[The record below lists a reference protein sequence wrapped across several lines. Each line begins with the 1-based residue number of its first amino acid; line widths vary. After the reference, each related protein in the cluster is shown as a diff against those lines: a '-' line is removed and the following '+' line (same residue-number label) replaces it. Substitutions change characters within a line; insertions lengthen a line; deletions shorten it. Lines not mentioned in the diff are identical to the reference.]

1 MSGGMS
7 VKPETK
13 QKLDKLKSLLAACDS
28 AAVAFSGGV
37 DSTFLLAVANDAVP
51 GRVVA
56 ITVMAPMTPDR
67 EVRESYRIAKDL
79 GVEQIV
85 TGASDIID
93 IEVFNENPPDRCY
106 HCKLHFFAVILD
118 AADEVGLECVME
130 ASNADDVADYR
141 PGLKAIEELEVKS
154 PLIEAGFTKDEIRAL
169 SEEMGLVT
177 WDKPSMACLA
187 SRIPYGE
194 PVTLEKLEQIE
205 KGEQILV
212 AEGFRLCR
220 LRHHGTFARIEVSLD
235 EIARLS
241 RENVWSRIAVAI
253 LDLGF
258 ERVEIDPKGYRTGS
272 LNEALDIGKS

>member
-1 MSGGMS
+1 MGVTS
-7 VKPETK
+7 ETRE
-13 QKLDKLKSLLAACDS
+13 KLEKLKALLSAYDS

-37 DSTFLLAVANDAVP
+37 DSTFLVAVAKEAVQ

-56 ITVMAPMTPDR
+56 ITVAAPMTPDR
-67 EVRESYRIAKDL
+67 EIRESYKIAKDL
-79 GVEQIV
+79 GVEQVV

-93 IEVFNENPPDRCY
+93 IEVFTENPPDRCY

-118 AADEVGLECVME
+118 AADELGLENVLE
-130 ASNADDVADYR
+130 ASNADDVEDFR
-141 PGLKAIEELEVKS
+141 PGLKAIEELGVRS
-154 PLIEAGFTKDEIRAL
+154 PLIEAGLTKKEIRAL

-187 SRIPYGE
+187 SRVPYGE

-220 LRHHGTFARIEVSLD
+220 LRHHGTFARVEVAPEDIE
-235 EIARLS
+235 RLS
-241 RENVWSRIAVAI
+241 RENVWRRIAVA
-253 LDLGF
+253 LLELGF
-258 ERVEIDPKGYRTGS
+258 ERVEIYPRGYRTGS
-272 LNEALDIGKS
+272 LNEALDIEKN

>member
-1 MSGGMS
+1 
-7 VKPETK
+7 
-13 QKLDKLKSLLAACDS
+13 
-28 AAVAFSGGV
+28 
-37 DSTFLLAVANDAVP
+37 
-51 GRVVA
+51 
-56 ITVMAPMTPDR
+56 MTPDR
-67 EVRESYRIAKDL
+67 EIRESYKIAKDI

-93 IEVFNENPPDRCY
+93 IEVFSENPPDRCY

-130 ASNADDVADYR
+130 ASNADDIEDYR
-141 PGLKAIEELEVKS
+141 PGLKAVEELGVKS
-154 PLIEAGFTKDEIRAL
+154 PLLEAGLTKAEIRAL
-169 SEEMGLVT
+169 SKEMGLVT

-187 SRIPYGE
+187 SRVPYGE

-220 LRHHGTFARIEVSLD
+220 LRHHGTFARIEVPLED
-235 EIARLS
+235 IKRLS
-241 RENVWSRIAVAI
+241 SETVWARIAVAI
-253 LDLGF
+253 LELGF

-272 LNEALDIGKS
+272 MNEALDMEKA

>member
-1 MSGGMS
+1 MS
-7 VKPETK
+7 VKPETR
-13 QKLDKLKSLLAACDS
+13 QKLDKLKALLASYDS
-28 AAVAFSGGV
+28 AAIAFSGGV
-37 DSTFLLAVANDAVP
+37 DSTFLIAVAKESVP

-56 ITVMAPMTPDR
+56 ITVAAPMTPDR
-67 EVRESYRIAKDL
+67 EIRESYKIAKDL
-79 GVEQIV
+79 GVEQVV

-93 IEVFNENPPDRCY
+93 IEVFSENPPDRCY

-118 AADEVGLECVME
+118 AADELGLETVIE
-130 ASNADDVADYR
+130 ASNADDVEDYR
-141 PGLKAIEELEVKS
+141 PGLKAVEELGVRS
-154 PLIEAGFTKDEIRAL
+154 PLIEAGLTKDEIRAL

-187 SRIPYGE
+187 SRVPYGE

-220 LRHHGTFARIEVSLD
+220 LRHHDTFARVEVPLEDIE
-235 EIARLS
+235 RLS
-241 RENVWSRIAVAI
+241 RENVWARIAVA
-253 LDLGF
+253 LLELGF

-272 LNEALDIGKS
+272 LNEALDIEKT

>member
-1 MSGGMS
+1 MS
-7 VKPETK
+7 VTPETR
-13 QKLDKLKSLLAACDS
+13 QKLDTLKALLAACDS
-28 AAVAFSGGV
+28 AAIAFSGGV
-37 DSTFLLAVANDAVP
+37 DSTFLVAVARDAVP

-56 ITVMAPMTPDR
+56 ITVAAPMTPDR
-67 EVRESYRIAKDL
+67 EIRESYRIAKDL

-93 IEVFNENPPDRCY
+93 IEVFRENPPDRCY

-130 ASNADDVADYR
+130 ASNADDVEDYR
-141 PGLKAIEELEVKS
+141 PGLKAVEELGVMS
-154 PLIEAGFTKDEIRAL
+154 PLLEAGLTKTEIRAL
-169 SEEMGLVT
+169 SEEMGLPT

-187 SRIPYGE
+187 SRVPYGE

-220 LRHHGTFARIEVSLD
+220 LRHHGSFARVEVPLEDIE
-235 EIARLS
+235 RLS
-241 RENVWSRIAVAI
+241 RESVWARIAVA
-253 LDLGF
+253 LLELGF

-272 LNEALDIGKS
+272 LNEALDREGR

>member
-1 MSGGMS
+1 MS
-7 VKPETK
+7 VQPEAT
-13 QKLDKLKSLLAACDS
+13 QKLEKLKEILAGCDS

-37 DSTFLLAVANDAVP
+37 DSTFLLAVAKEAVP
-51 GRVVA
+51 GRVVG

-67 EVRESYRIAKDL
+67 EIRESYKLAKDL

-93 IEVFNENPPDRCY
+93 IDVFSENPPDRCY
-106 HCKLHFFAVILD
+106 HCKMHFFAVILD
-118 AADEVGLECVME
+118 AAEEVGLECVIE
-130 ASNADDVADYR
+130 ASNADDVDDYR
-141 PGLKAIEELEVKS
+141 PGLKAIEELGVQS
-154 PLIEAGFTKDEIRAL
+154 PLIEAGLTKEEIRSL
-169 SEEMGLVT
+169 SEEMGLPT

-220 LRHHGTFARIEVSLD
+220 LRHHGTFARVEVPLEDIE
-235 EIARLS
+235 RLS
-241 RENVWSRIAVAI
+241 RENVWSRIAVS
-253 LDLGF
+253 LLELGF

-272 LNEALDIGKS
+272 LNEALDRERS

>member
-1 MSGGMS
+1 MGID
-7 VKPETK
+7 VQTEA
-13 QKLDKLKSLLAACDS
+13 KLEKLKGLLAECES

-37 DSTFLLAVANDAVP
+37 DSTFLLAVAKEAVLE
-51 GRVVA
+51 RVVA
-56 ITVMAPMTPDR
+56 ITVAAPMTPDR
-67 EVRESYRIAKDL
+67 EIRESYKIAKDL

-93 IEVFNENPPDRCY
+93 IEVFSENPPDRCY

-118 AADEVGLECVME
+118 AAEEVGLDCVME
-130 ASNADDVADYR
+130 ASNVDDIEDYR
-141 PGLKAIEELEVKS
+141 PGLKAIEELGVRS
-154 PLIEAGFTKDEIRAL
+154 PLIEAGLTKDEIRAL
-169 SEEMGLVT
+169 SKEMDLVT

-187 SRIPYGE
+187 SRVPYGE

-220 LRHHGTFARIEVSLD
+220 LRHHDTFARIEVPLED
-235 EIARLS
+235 IERLS
-241 RENVWSRIAVAI
+241 RETVWGRIAVSI
-253 LDLGF
+253 LELGF

-272 LNEALDIGKS
+272 LNEALDIERT

>member
-1 MSGGMS
+1 MS
-7 VKPETK
+7 VSAETHA
-13 QKLDKLKSLLAACDS
+13 KLEKLKGLLASCES
-28 AAVAFSGGV
+28 VAVAFSGGV
-37 DSTFLLAVANDAVP
+37 DSTFLVAVAREAVP
-51 GRVVA
+51 ERVVA
-56 ITVMAPMTPDR
+56 ITVAAPMTPDR
-67 EVRESYRIAKDL
+67 EIRESYKIAKDL

-93 IEVFNENPPDRCY
+93 LEVFSENPSDRCY

-118 AADEVGLECVME
+118 AAEEVGLECVME
-130 ASNADDVADYR
+130 ASNADDIDDYR
-141 PGLKAIEELEVKS
+141 PGLKAVEELGVKS
-154 PLIEAGFTKDEIRAL
+154 PLLEAGLTKDEIRIL
-169 SEEMGLVT
+169 SKEMGLVT

-187 SRIPYGE
+187 SRVPYGE

-220 LRHHGTFARIEVSLD
+220 LRHHGTFARIEVPLED
-235 EIARLS
+235 IDHLS
-241 RENVWSRIAVAI
+241 MESVWARIAVAI

-272 LNEALDIGKS
+272 LNEALDMEKR

>member
-1 MSGGMS
+1 MGVTS
-7 VKPETK
+7 ETRE
-13 QKLDKLKSLLAACDS
+13 KLEKLKALLSAYDS

-37 DSTFLLAVANDAVP
+37 DSTFLVAVAKEAVQ

-56 ITVMAPMTPDR
+56 ITVAAPMTPDR
-67 EVRESYRIAKDL
+67 EIRESYKIAKDL
-79 GVEQIV
+79 GVEQVV

-93 IEVFNENPPDRCY
+93 IEVFTENPPDRCY

-118 AADEVGLECVME
+118 AADELGLENVLE
-130 ASNADDVADYR
+130 ASNADDVEDFR
-141 PGLKAIEELEVKS
+141 PGLKAIEELGVRS
-154 PLIEAGFTKDEIRAL
+154 PLIEAGLTKKEIRAL

-187 SRIPYGE
+187 SRVPYGE

-220 LRHHGTFARIEVSLD
+220 LRHHGTFARVEVAPEDIE
-235 EIARLS
+235 RLS
-241 RENVWSRIAVAI
+241 RENVWRRIAVA
-253 LDLGF
+253 LLELGF
-258 ERVEIDPKGYRTGS
+258 ERVEIDPRGYRTGS
-272 LNEALDIGKS
+272 LNEALDIEKT

>member
-1 MSGGMS
+1 MII
-7 VKPETK
+7 KAETYA
-13 QKLDKLKSLLAACDS
+13 KLEKLKELLARCES
-28 AAVAFSGGV
+28 VAVAFSGGV
-37 DSTFLLAVANDAVP
+37 DSTFLIAVAAEAVP
-51 GRVVA
+51 ERVVA
-56 ITVMAPMTPDR
+56 ITVAAPMTPDR
-67 EVRESYRIAKDL
+67 EIRESYKIAKDL

-93 IEVFNENPPDRCY
+93 IEVFSENPPDRCY
-106 HCKLHFFAVILD
+106 HCKLHFFAVIVD
-118 AADEVGLECVME
+118 AAEEVGLECVLE
-130 ASNADDVADYR
+130 ASNADDIDDYR
-141 PGLKAIEELEVKS
+141 PGLKAIEELGVKS
-154 PLIEAGFTKDEIRAL
+154 PLIAAGLTKEEIRAL

-187 SRIPYGE
+187 SRVPYGE

-220 LRHHGTFARIEVSLD
+220 LRHHGSFARIEVPLED
-235 EIARLS
+235 IEHLS
-241 RENVWSRIAVAI
+241 MESVWARIAVAI

-272 LNEALDIGKS
+272 LNEALDMEKR

>member
-1 MSGGMS
+1 MS
-7 VKPETK
+7 VNTETHA
-13 QKLDKLKSLLAACDS
+13 KLEKLKGLLAECQS
-28 AAVAFSGGV
+28 AAIAFSGGV
-37 DSTFLLAVANDAVP
+37 DSTFLLAVAKEAV
-51 GRVVA
+51 RERIVA

-67 EVRESYRIAKDL
+67 EIRESYKIAKDL

-93 IEVFNENPPDRCY
+93 LDVFNENPADRCY

-118 AADEVGLECVME
+118 AAEDVGLECVME
-130 ASNADDVADYR
+130 ASNADDTKDYR
-141 PGLKAIEELEVKS
+141 PGLKAVEEIGVRS

-169 SEEMGLVT
+169 SKEMGLVT

-187 SRIPYGE
+187 SRVPYGE

-220 LRHHGTFARIEVSLD
+220 LRHHGTFARIEVPLED
-235 EIARLS
+235 IERLS
-241 RENVWSRIAVAI
+241 RENVWARIAVAI
-253 LDLGF
+253 LELGF

-272 LNEALDIGKS
+272 LNEALDIEKT